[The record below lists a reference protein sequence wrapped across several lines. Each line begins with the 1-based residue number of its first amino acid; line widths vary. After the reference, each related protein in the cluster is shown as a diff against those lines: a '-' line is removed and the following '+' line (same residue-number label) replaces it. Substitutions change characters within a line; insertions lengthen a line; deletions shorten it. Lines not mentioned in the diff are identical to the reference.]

1 MIADGDRTICFLQ
14 ESDTATP
21 VPMFCYD
28 DIPNV
33 IVTPDGVSTYVPY
46 SEVSSNEFF
55 VTTQVGLDAMLE
67 LKESLLKSYPR

>member
-1 MIADGDRTICFLQ
+1 MFGM
-14 ESDTATP
+14 DTRA
-21 VPMFCYD
+21 ML
-28 DIPNV
+28 
-33 IVTPDGVSTYVPY
+33 PY